1 MKVTP
6 PPPQTPS
13 QTPPTSAP
21 SDAPRTAAQTVA
33 NVLDSTN
40 LQPGQTAVAQVLQV
54 LANAD
59 GESGGSHLLLSV
71 QGQAINVDSNVELQP
86 GQLIK
91 VERAGNQLRLMELI
105 SPDTP
110 GSADRIAQALVQRLP
125 FQHRLD
131 SGLRQLL
138 QSLASLTTTAE
149 GEAEAPPSGP
159 GTTPQNPLGAPGK
172 GESESPLAAAI
183 RKLVDQMPTQ
193 SKLAQLAD
201 QPNGAET
208 IKQLLRN
215 SGAFSEAR
223 LASLVGQGRTATLP
237 PDFKLMLTEVMAR
250 LAETPPPPDAG
261 GTTAKPG
268 FSQASISDDLVQ
280 VPLRF
285 PLLLSPLPRS
295 ADTEQSQKTDTGAL
309 LKLVAGMLNRIAVT
323 QLHSQSLNTQNSP
336 DNPVQQTWLVEI
348 PWMAGPNDP
357 RTAQLR
363 LERRE
368 RDEEEGGRE
377 KQRRRMIQWH
387 LNLAL
392 ELDGLG
398 PVYFEIALRE
408 QKLDAHIWAT
418 KDHAVRVIRRESDG
432 LRQRFT
438 DLGLQVA
445 HLECHRG
452 QPRQAKTQLA
462 QRLVDIKA

>member
-6 PPPQTPS
+6 PQSPP
-13 QTPPTSAP
+13 AP
-21 SDAPRTAAQTVA
+21 ASPDAPRIPAQTVA
-33 NVLDSTN
+33 NVLDSAN
-40 LQPGQTAVAQVLQV
+40 LKPGQTAVAQVLQT

-59 GESGGSHLLLSV
+59 GESGGSRLLLAV
-71 QGQAINVDSNVELQP
+71 QGQSITVDANVELQP

-91 VERAGNQLRLMELI
+91 VERAGNQLRLMEII
-105 SPDTP
+105 SPETP
-110 GSADRIAQALVQRLP
+110 GNADRIAQALVQRLP

-138 QSLASLTTTAE
+138 QSLASLTVGAE
-149 GEAEAPPSGP
+149 GEAEVPPS
-159 GTTPQNPLGAPGK
+159 TPKNSADIPGK
-172 GESESPLAAAI
+172 DMPRPSLETAI
-183 RKLVDQMPTQ
+183 RKLIDQMPTQ
-193 SKLAQLAD
+193 AKLSQLAD

-215 SGAFSEAR
+215 SGAFSEAH
-223 LASLVGQGRTATLP
+223 LASLIGQGRAATLP
-237 PDFKLMLTEVMAR
+237 PDFKLMLTEIMTR
-250 LAETPPPPDAG
+250 LAETPTPPGEG
-261 GTTAKPG
+261 GVAAKPS

-280 VPLRF
+280 APLRF
-285 PLLLSPLPRS
+285 PLLLSPLPRD
-295 ADTEQSQKTDTGAL
+295 AGNAEQSQKADAGAL

-323 QLHSQSLNTQNSP
+323 QLHAQSLNTQNAP
-336 DNPVQQTWLVEI
+336 DNPAQQTWLVEI
-348 PWMAGPNDP
+348 PWLAGPADP

-398 PVYFEIALRE
+398 PVYFEVALRE
-408 QKLDAHIWAT
+408 SKLDAHIWAE